1 MGTVIASAPLT
12 AMALVVTP
20 ERVRATADLCRLD
33 LREDEVVPFAAQLQR
48 VVAHIAELDA
58 LDLATVPPTS
68 APGDGGCPLRDDA
81 PAQGLDRDEVMAQ
94 APRSEAGAFVVPR
107 FVES

>member
-1 MGTVIASAPLT
+1 MGTVIASAPFT

-58 LDLATVPPTS
+58 LDLASVPPTS
-68 APGDGGCPLRDDA
+68 AP
-81 PAQGLDRDEVMAQ
+81 GLDRDEVMAQ